1 MKWSCLGDPND
12 HYSVMPC
19 APDKLPEYSSN
30 QVSFIYIFF
39 QIKVILIQIIILFF
53 FIQEHDSFRAF
64 RSQNLNVS
72 LSIETKPEPNTGS
85 PHTDTDYPVALLYGS
100 TLK

>member
-1 MKWSCLGDPND
+1 VN
-12 HYSVMPC
+12 
-19 APDKLPEYSSN
+19 
-30 QVSFIYIFF
+30 
-39 QIKVILIQIIILFF
+39 FF

-72 LSIETKPEPNTGS
+72 LSIETKPEPNIGS